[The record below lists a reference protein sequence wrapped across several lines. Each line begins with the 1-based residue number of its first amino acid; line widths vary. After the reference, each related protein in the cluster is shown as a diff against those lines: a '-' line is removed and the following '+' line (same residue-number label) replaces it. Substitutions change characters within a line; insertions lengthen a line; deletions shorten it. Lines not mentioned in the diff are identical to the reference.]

1 MATSGIPERA
11 GFWVGGKTGRL
22 LHGDVGAI
30 VAQIERTTF
39 TARALLEEIGGSAS
53 LLASEAAPPG
63 DASDELRRLMASAT
77 TVLTEL
83 DRAAQAAVAEMVES
97 A

>member
-1 MATSGIPERA
+1 MARLGIPERA

-22 LHGDVGAI
+22 LHGDAGAI
-30 VAQIERTTF
+30 AAQIERTTF
-39 TARALLEEIGGSAS
+39 SARALRDQIGGVAA
-53 LLASEAAPPG
+53 LLSSDAAPRG
-63 DASDELRRLMASAT
+63 AASDELRRLIASAT

-83 DRAAQAAVAEMVES
+83 DQAAQAAVAEMVES